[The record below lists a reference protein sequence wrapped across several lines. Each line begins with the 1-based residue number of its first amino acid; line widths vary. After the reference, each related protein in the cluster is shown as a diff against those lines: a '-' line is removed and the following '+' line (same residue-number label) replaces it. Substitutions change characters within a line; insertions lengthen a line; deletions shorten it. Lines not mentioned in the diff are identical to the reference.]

1 MTTPPPSSP
10 PHDSMHNLASAL
22 GEMLHAINSDYREE
36 MREMREIFEEAK
48 KEAQK
53 PEPDSLKLKALLG
66 DVKEAARTFAT
77 LDPAWKGIQSVAHM
91 LGFQ

>member
-1 MTTPPPSSP
+1 MTTPPPSPAHGSM
-10 PHDSMHNLASAL
+10 PHLVSAL

-53 PEPDSLKLKALLG
+53 PEPDGHKIKALLG

-77 LDPAWKGIQSVAHM
+77 LDPAWRGIQSVAHM